1 MATATAP
8 DVPRGSRGSLGPNQ
22 GQSLALASLH
32 GNPTDR
38 QPSVLRNLEPNLPG
52 SLIVLNL
59 ATEDRG
65 PMSLMSILEN
75 RMNTT
80 NIEKE
85 IVTSIRD

>member
-1 MATATAP
+1 MPPPGNSRPVHEIATAQVMTMTLTMATATAP
-8 DVPRGSRGSLGPNQ
+8 DVPRGPRGSLG
-22 GQSLALASLH
+22 
-32 GNPTDR
+32 
-38 QPSVLRNLEPNLPG
+38 PNLPG

-59 ATEDRG
+59 VTEDRG

-80 NIEKE
+80 NVEKE